1 MKKREPWT
9 LYDFEGNYVRKMT
22 PYEIYKAK
30 VLLKPSDIG
39 LSAAEERDRQI
50 TVTHHVD

>member
-1 MKKREPWT
+1 MKIREPST

-39 LSAAEERDRQI
+39 LG
-50 TVTHHVD
+50 TGK

>member
-1 MKKREPWT
+1 MIEFIREPWT

-39 LSAAEERDRQI
+39 LG
-50 TVTHHVD
+50 TGK